1 MRVPRT
7 TKRLRPRSVRARIV
21 TLLMMPIVSLM
32 ALWGFAAVTT
42 AVSIGDTER
51 VKDVNAE
58 LLTPVGELVTALQ
71 TERTAATRYAAAPGA
86 QHLAT
91 LTAAGTASD
100 RAVTAVRDGA
110 NASSTDAGLLD
121 AGLPARIDRLEA
133 DARALAA
140 LRVDIDKTGA
150 DKADTGKTDT
160 DKTDGKTGAAQKA
173 FTGYSTVIEHA
184 FAVVGGLTGEN
195 DTDAASEARVVL
207 ELSRARE
214 AVAQEQALL
223 AAGSGAGTL
232 TEEQYALFVGAVATQ
247 RELLGPAVADLK
259 PVHRTAYDAVLD
271 SGSYDTLAAVE
282 NRVRSAGPGTSA
294 VSAGF
299 LTDWDGSTG
308 AVLKGLA
315 EAESGAGTDATAQA
329 DPFGWDTLGDS
340 GTAVVLG
347 LVGVLLS
354 LLVSVLVGRG
364 LIVELLDLRN
374 DALEV
379 AGRRLPRAMRR
390 LHAGQG
396 VDIDAE
402 APMRRL
408 VGDELAQVGTALTA
422 VQRAA
427 LKAASER
434 AELLS
439 GISGVYVSIAR
450 RSQVLLHRQLD
461 LLHQLEQRPREQAEI
476 QELYRVDYLATR
488 MRRHSESLLILSG
501 IAPGRTWR
509 DPIPLSDVLRAAVA
523 EIEQPGRVQAS
534 AVPRVSL
541 NGGSVADVIH
551 LLAELVE
558 NAASFSPPST
568 KVHLRA
574 ARLRD
579 GLLIE
584 IEDGGFGMNE
594 ETMAEANRKIQSERV
609 DLLDARQIGLFVVN
623 RLADRQGLRVELR
636 PSPSGGVTAAVF
648 ISENHLRDD
657 MPVHDAAVP
666 GGQSQGGR
674 PPAQALIPQRQQ

>member
-1 MRVPRT
+1 MRVTRT
-7 TKRLRPRSVRARIV
+7 TLRPRSVRAKIV
-21 TLLMMPIVSLM
+21 ALLMLPIVSLM

-42 AVSIGDTER
+42 ASTIGDTER
-51 VKDVNAE
+51 AKDVSAE
-58 LLTPVGELVTALQ
+58 LLTPVAAFVTALQ
-71 TERTAATRYAAAPGA
+71 SERTAAMRQAAAPGA
-86 QHLAT
+86 QHLDT
-91 LTAAGTASD
+91 LTAARDTTDKA
-100 RAVTAVRDGA
+100 ATAVRDGA

-133 DARALAA
+133 DARGLSA
-140 LRVDIDKTGA
+140 LREETNAK
-150 DKADTGKTDT
+150 
-160 DKTDGKTGAAQKA
+160 GAAQKV
-173 FTGYSTVIEHA
+173 FTRYSTIIEHA
-184 FAVVGGLTGEN
+184 FAVSGGLTGEN
-195 DTDAASEARVVL
+195 DTVAASEARVVL

-232 TEEQYALFVGAVATQ
+232 TQEQYAQFVGAVAT
-247 RELLGPAVADLK
+247 RRGLLEPAIADLK
-259 PVHRTAYDAVLD
+259 PAHRPAFDAVLD
-271 SGSYDTLAAVE
+271 GGDYDTLAAVE

-299 LTDWDGSTG
+299 LKGWDDSSS

-315 EAESGAGTDATAQA
+315 EAEAGAGTGATAQA
-329 DPFGWDTLGDS
+329 DPFGWDTLGAS
-340 GTAVVLG
+340 GVAVVLG

-379 AGRRLPRAMRR
+379 AGRRLPQAMRR

-439 GISGVYVSIAR
+439 GISGMYVSIAR

-461 LLHQLEQRPREQAEI
+461 LLHELEQRPRDPAEV

-501 IAPGRTWR
+501 IAPGRGWR
-509 DPIPLSDVLRAAVA
+509 DPIALSDVLRAAVA
-523 EIEQPGRVQAS
+523 EIEQPGRVQTW
-534 AVPRVSL
+534 AVPRVSV

-584 IEDGGFGMNE
+584 IEDSGFGMNE
-594 ETMAEANRKIQSERV
+594 EATAEANRKIQSDRV

-636 PSPSGGVTAAVF
+636 PSPNGGVTAAVL
-648 ISENHLRDD
+648 IPENLTRDD
-657 MPVHDAAVP
+657 MPVHEAA
-666 GGQSQGGR
+666 SFGGR
-674 PPAQALIPQRQQ
+674 